1 MALGP
6 VEVAVRWILNDLD
19 PTDWRGEAV
28 VFLPDAVARDH
39 VFRGVKGLTARAS
52 KDVSRSM

>member
-1 MALGP
+1 M
-6 VEVAVRWILNDLD
+6 RWILNDLD